1 MNETDSL
8 EKGLNQQLQ
17 KHYSALLP
25 QYSHIVI
32 IPRSGCHSC
41 VDKADL
47 FFKETHRI
55 SFTFP
60 NL

>member
-47 FFKETHRI
+47 FFK
-55 SFTFP
+55 
-60 NL
+60 